1 MIDYE
6 GGMSYSGVIKD
17 GIPSGR
23 GQLTNIN
30 GEEYV
35 GGFISGSYHGSGRYS
50 WADGQIFVGEYVNG
64 AREGYGTVTFLDGS
78 VYEGNLKQGNY
89 EGKGTYIYGKG
100 NEEDYSVRNA
110 IEKWMNQ
117 MNGHVSNKGF
127 SNNTDWVTDLEL
139 IQYSKDGESLMYYEF
154 IDCWPQTLAEIPL
167 SYDTASDIEQFDVT
181 WAYNYYTTGD
191 ISDKIDNGNQD

>member
-1 MIDYE
+1 M
-6 GGMSYSGVIKD
+6 
-17 GIPSGR
+17 PSLSSFKSALAYG
-23 GQLTNIN
+23 
-30 GEEYV
+30 
-35 GGFISGSYHGSGRYS
+35 
-50 WADGQIFVGEYVNG
+50 G
-64 AREGYGTVTFLDGS
+64 ARPALFNLTIYTPGTFGGSVMTGVAGLNEISTVCNVSAIPPLTVTPIEKQYFGRTVKIPGDI
-78 VYEGNLKQGNY
+78 VYGDLTTTVMNA
-89 EGKGTYIYGKG
+89 
-100 NEEDYSVRNA
+100 EDYSVRSA
-110 IEKWMNQ
+110 IEKWMDK

-191 ISDKIDNGNQD
+191 VTDVIDNGNQG